1 MRQSALRG
9 TGAAV
14 GRRLKHTDAL
24 VKTGTAPCTHA
35 HWAPADGF
43 VLVLAPALQPEIL
56 LFVRVHGVTGAKAAE
71 TAGSMLRQMQE

>member
-1 MRQSALRG
+1 MRQSALGG

-14 GRRLKHTDAL
+14 GHRLKHSDAL
-24 VKTGTAPCTHA
+24 VKTGTAPCAHA

-43 VLVLAPALQPEIL
+43 ALVLVPALQPEIL

-71 TAGSMLRQMQE
+71 TAGSILQQMQE